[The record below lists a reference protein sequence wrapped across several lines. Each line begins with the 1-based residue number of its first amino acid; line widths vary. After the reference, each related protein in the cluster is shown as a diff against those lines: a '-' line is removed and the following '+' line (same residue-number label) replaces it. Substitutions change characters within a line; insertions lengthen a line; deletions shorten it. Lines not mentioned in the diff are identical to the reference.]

1 MTILLETHHYEQR
14 LVVVDGDGDRQKQ
27 GEKLRRRAA
36 PLVKKSMLNC
46 TIDNDCVVDSKQK
59 KEQLE
64 GHDEL
69 RNGFLK
75 MWDGK
80 VG

>member
-1 MTILLETHHYEQR
+1 MTILLETHHYEQP
-14 LVVVDGDGDRQKQ
+14 LVVVDGGGDRQKQ

-36 PLVKKSMLNC
+36 PLVRKEMLNC
-46 TIDNDCVVDSKQK
+46 TVDNDCVANSKQT

-69 RNGFLK
+69 RNVFLK

>member
-1 MTILLETHHYEQR
+1 MTILIETHRYEQP

-46 TIDNDCVVDSKQK
+46 TVDNDCDAVCNNEKQ
-59 KEQLE
+59 QLE

-69 RNGFLK
+69 RNVFLK

>member
-1 MTILLETHHYEQR
+1 MTILLETHHYEQP
-14 LVVVDGDGDRQKQ
+14 VVAVNGDQKQ

-36 PLVKKSMLNC
+36 PLVKKAMLNC

-69 RNGFLK
+69 RNVFLK